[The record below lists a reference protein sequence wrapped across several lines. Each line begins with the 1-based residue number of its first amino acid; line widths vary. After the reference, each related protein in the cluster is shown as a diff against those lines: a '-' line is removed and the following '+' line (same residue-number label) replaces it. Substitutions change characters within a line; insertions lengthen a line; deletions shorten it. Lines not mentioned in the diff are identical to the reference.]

1 MENLLVICLPDHGF
15 YYPEEGLVH
24 DPRIHHIPMLWLG
37 GAIKQP
43 MVIDKLM
50 NQSDMAATL
59 LAQLGISHKEF
70 NFSRNVLGKDYNYP
84 FAYYT
89 YNNGFAFRDST
100 GTTLIDNNSGKALIE
115 SPAPNERRTEL
126 GKRFYNLLMTIWERD
141 KFYSTNITF
150 DASRGLAAGDSSGY
164 PKAMQYNNS

>member
-1 MENLLVICLPDHGF
+1 M
-15 YYPEEGLVH
+15 H

-126 GKRFYNLLMTIWERD
+126 GKTI
-141 KFYSTNITF
+141 
-150 DASRGLAAGDSSGY
+150 LQSSYDDLG
-164 PKAMQYNNS
+164 AR

>member
-1 MENLLVICLPDHGF
+1 MLLLSLTIVWGNLSTSLNTFFNGRTYSSCVCQTMATIIRRSAADH
-15 YYPEEGLVH
+15 
-24 DPRIHHIPMLWLG
+24 RCIHHIPMLWLG

-70 NFSRNVLGKDYNYP
+70 NFSRNVLGKHDKYP
-84 FAYYT
+84 FAYDT

-100 GTTLIDNNSGKALIE
+100 GTTLIDNNSGKTLIE

-126 GKRFYNLLMTIWERD
+126 AK
-141 KFYSTNITF
+141 
-150 DASRGLAAGDSSGY
+150 
-164 PKAMQYNNS
+164 

>member
-1 MENLLVICLPDHGF
+1 
-15 YYPEEGLVH
+15 
-24 DPRIHHIPMLWLG
+24 
-37 GAIKQP
+37 

-89 YNNGFAFRDST
+89 YNNDLLSAT
-100 GTTLIDNNSGKALIE
+100 V
-115 SPAPNERRTEL
+115 PARH
-126 GKRFYNLLMTIWERD
+126 
-141 KFYSTNITF
+141 
-150 DASRGLAAGDSSGY
+150 
-164 PKAMQYNNS
+164 